1 MDNDQTGTAC
11 GSLTD
16 DELEHLKVLLRRFCT
31 YDMDQFE
38 LIKTQAPY
46 REAYIVMSSAPIV
59 DTVPEQYNTI

>member
-1 MDNDQTGTAC
+1 MDNDQTGTLG

-16 DELEHLKVLLRRFCT
+16 DELEQFKMLLRRFCT

-38 LIKTQAPY
+38 LIRTQAPY

-59 DTVPEQYNTI
+59 DTVPKQYNTI